1 MAILFSFCDQVA
13 DSHENH
19 ENVRETNQD
28 AGNWMNC
35 RREEQRVDLISQR
48 PQRINAV
55 TPKTWT
61 EIVMKT
67 DEK

>member
-19 ENVRETNQD
+19 ENVRETDQD
-28 AGNWMNC
+28 AGNWMTC

-61 EIVMKT
+61 EIVIKT